1 MIKVLVVDDS
11 SFFRRRISEFLATDP
26 KLEII
31 GQAVDGIDAVEKV
44 NKLNPDVITMDIE
57 MPRLDGISAVKK
69 IRETKS
75 TPILMFSSLTHDG
88 AKATFEALDAG
99 ASDFLPKKFEE
110 IANEQSEAI
119 KTLCDRV
126 KSLAK
131 TTVASASTSATP
143 ATTIKIPASL
153 RQTSAASSK
162 GYQLAVIGASTGG
175 PIAVEKVLKSLPGNY
190 SLPILL
196 IQHMPASFT
205 TAFAERLDK
214 ICAIS
219 VKEAED
225 GDQLKA
231 GTAYIAPGG
240 RQMCL
245 KKSGRGNVI
254 SIVDEPVASTYK
266 PSVDI
271 TFNSIAE
278 AYRGRVLAIVLT
290 GMGSDGCNGAR
301 LLREKGATVWAQDEA
316 SCVVYGMPFAVIK
329 ENLADKVMSVDEI
342 GTSLARH

>member
-11 SFFRRRISEFLATDP
+11 SFFRRRITDFLSSDP
-26 KLEII
+26 DIEVIA
-31 GQAVDGIDAVEKV
+31 QAVDGLDAIEKT
-44 NKLNPDVITMDIE
+44 NQLNPDVITMDIE

-88 AKATFEALDAG
+88 AKATFSALDAG

-110 IANEQSEAI
+110 IATEKSDVI
-119 KTLCDRV
+119 KTLCERV
-126 KSLAK
+126 KSLVRK
-131 TTVASASTSATP
+131 KSDIGTTK
-143 ATTIKIPASL
+143 IKIPPSL
-153 RQTSAASSK
+153 KHTSLASSK

-175 PIAVEKVLKSLPGNY
+175 PVAVEKVLKTLPADY

-205 TAFAERLDK
+205 GAFAERLDK

-225 GDQLKA
+225 GDQLQA

-245 KKSGRGNVI
+245 KKNGRGSRI
-254 SIVDEPVASTYK
+254 SIEDEPATTTYK

-290 GMGSDGCNGAR
+290 GMGSDGCIGAR
-301 LLREKGATVWAQDEA
+301 VLREKGATVWAQDEA
-316 SCVVYGMPFAVIK
+316 SCVVYGMPMAVVK

-342 GTSLARH
+342 GMSLARH

>member
-1 MIKVLVVDDS
+1 MTKVLVVDDS
-11 SFFRRRISEFLATDP
+11 SFFRRRITEFLSSDP
-26 KLEII
+26 DIEVI
-31 GQAVDGIDAVEKV
+31 GQAVDGLDAIEKT
-44 NKLNPDVITMDIE
+44 NQLNPDVITMDIE

-75 TPILMFSSLTHDG
+75 TPILMFSSLTHEG
-88 AKATFEALDAG
+88 AKATFEAMDAG
-99 ASDFLPKKFEE
+99 ACDFLPKKFED
-110 IANEQSEAI
+110 IATEQSEAI

-126 KSLAK
+126 KSISK
-131 TTVASASTSATP
+131 KPASVSSAP
-143 ATTIKIPASL
+143 TIKIPTSL
-153 RQTSAASSK
+153 RAISSASSK

-175 PIAVEKVLKSLPGNY
+175 PIAVEKVLKTLPASY

-196 IQHMPASFT
+196 TQHMPASFT
-205 TAFAERLDK
+205 GAFAERLDK
-214 ICAIS
+214 LCAIS

-245 KKSGRGNVI
+245 KRSGRSNVI
-254 SIVDEPVASTYK
+254 SIEDEPVATTYK

-271 TFNSIAE
+271 TFSSIAE

-316 SCVVYGMPFAVIK
+316 SCVVYGMPMAVVK

-342 GTSLARH
+342 GMSLARH

>member
-1 MIKVLVVDDS
+1 MVKVLVVDDS
-11 SFFRRRISEFLATDP
+11 SFFRRRISEFLSADP
-26 KLEII
+26 NIEVI
-31 GQAVDGIDAVEKV
+31 GQAVDGLDAIEKV
-44 NKLNPDVITMDIE
+44 KLLDPDLITMDIE

-75 TPILMFSSLTHDG
+75 TPILMFSSLTHAG

-99 ASDFLPKKFEE
+99 ASDFLPKKFED
-110 IANEQSEAI
+110 IAAERSVATQR
-119 KTLCDRV
+119 LCERIH
-126 KSLAK
+126 SLARKK
-131 TTVASASTSATP
+131 TTSNTA
-143 ATTIKIPASL
+143 TIKIPAALKS
-153 RQTSAASSK
+153 SKAASSR

-175 PIAVEKVLKSLPGNY
+175 PIAIEKVLKTLPANY

-205 TAFAERLDK
+205 GAFAERLNRT
-214 ICAIS
+214 CAVT
-219 VKEAED
+219 VKEAAD
-225 GDQLKA
+225 GDQLQA

-240 RQMCL
+240 KQMEL
-245 KKSGRGNVI
+245 KKSARGNTI
-254 SIVDEPVASTYK
+254 SIKDGPAGTTYK

-278 AYRGRVLAIVLT
+278 AYRGRVLAIILT
-290 GMGSDGCNGAR
+290 GMGSDGRDGAR

-316 SCVVYGMPFAVIK
+316 SCVVYGMPFAVVK

-342 GTSLARH
+342 GQSLARN

>member
-1 MIKVLVVDDS
+1 MIKVLIVDDS
-11 SFFRRRISEFLATDP
+11 SFFRRRISEFLSADP
-26 KLEII
+26 NIEVIAE
-31 GQAVDGIDAVEKV
+31 AVDGLDAIEKT
-44 NKLNPDVITMDIE
+44 NQLNPDVITMDIE

-75 TPILMFSSLTHDG
+75 IPILMFSSLTYDG

-99 ASDFLPKKFEE
+99 ASDFLPKKFED
-110 IANEQSEAI
+110 IASEKSEAI
-119 KTLCDRV
+119 KTLCERI
-126 KSLAK
+126 KSLSKNK
-131 TTVASASTSATP
+131 TTASQTV
-143 ATTIKIPASL
+143 IKIPSAL
-153 RQTSAASSK
+153 RTISATSSK

-175 PIAVEKVLKSLPGNY
+175 PVAVEKVLKTLPANY

-196 IQHMPASFT
+196 IQHMPGSFT
-205 TAFAERLDK
+205 GPFAERLNK
-214 ICAIS
+214 VCAIN

-225 GDQLKA
+225 GDLLKP

-245 KKSGRGNVI
+245 KKNGRGNTI
-254 SIVDEPVASTYK
+254 SIEDEPATSTYK

-278 AYRGRVLAIVLT
+278 AYRGRVLAIVMT
-290 GMGSDGCNGAR
+290 GMGSDGCIGAR

-316 SCVVYGMPFAVIK
+316 SCVVYGMPMAVVK
-329 ENLADKVMSVDEI
+329 ENLVDKVMSVDEI
-342 GTSLARH
+342 GMSLARH

>member
-1 MIKVLVVDDS
+1 MVKVLVVDDS
-11 SFFRRRISEFLATDP
+11 SFFRRRITDFLSSDP
-26 KLEII
+26 NIEVIA
-31 GQAVDGIDAVEKV
+31 QAVDGLDAVEKV
-44 NKLNPDVITMDIE
+44 NQLDPDVITMDIE

-75 TPILMFSSLTHDG
+75 TPILMFSTLTHDG
-88 AKATFEALDAG
+88 AKATFSALDAG
-99 ASDFLPKKFEE
+99 ASDFLPKKFED
-110 IANEQSEAI
+110 IATEKSDVI
-119 KTLCDRV
+119 KTLCERV
-126 KSLAK
+126 KSLVRKKTDVGVAK
-131 TTVASASTSATP
+131 
-143 ATTIKIPASL
+143 IKIPPSL
-153 RQTSAASSK
+153 SRTSVASSK

-175 PIAVEKVLKSLPGNY
+175 PVAVEKVLKTLPANY

-205 TAFAERLDK
+205 GAFAERLDK

-219 VKEAED
+219 VKEAEE
-225 GDQLKA
+225 GDQLQA

-245 KKSGRGNVI
+245 KKNGRGSII
-254 SIVDEPVASTYK
+254 SIEDEPVSTTYK

-271 TFNSIAE
+271 TFNSIAN

-290 GMGSDGCNGAR
+290 GMGSDGCNGAKM
-301 LLREKGATVWAQDEA
+301 LREKGATVWAQDEA
-316 SCVVYGMPFAVIK
+316 SCVVYGMPMAVVK

-342 GTSLARH
+342 GMSLARH

>member
-11 SFFRRRISEFLATDP
+11 SFFRRRITEFLSSDP
-26 KLEII
+26 NIEVI
-31 GQAVDGIDAVEKV
+31 GQAVDGIEAVEKT
-44 NKLNPDVITMDIE
+44 NQMNPDVITMDIE

-69 IRETKS
+69 IRETKK

-119 KTLCDRV
+119 KTLCERV
-126 KSLAK
+126 NSLAK
-131 TTVASASTSATP
+131 NKIAGTGATP
-143 ATTIKIPASL
+143 TTIKIPAAL
-153 RQTSAASSK
+153 RQSSAASSK

-175 PIAVEKVLKSLPGNY
+175 PIAVEKVLKTLPGNY

-205 TAFAERLDK
+205 AAFAERLNK

-225 GDQLKA
+225 GDQLKP

-254 SIVDEPVASTYK
+254 SIEDEPVATTYK

-278 AYRGRVLAIVLT
+278 AYRGRVLAIIMT

-316 SCVVYGMPFAVIK
+316 SCVVYGMPMAVVK
-329 ENLADKVMSVDEI
+329 ENLADKVLSVDEI

>member
-11 SFFRRRISEFLATDP
+11 SFFRRRITEFLSSDP
-26 KLEII
+26 NIDVI
-31 GQAVDGIDAVEKV
+31 GQAVDGLDAIEKV
-44 NKLNPDVITMDIE
+44 KELSPDVITMDIE

-99 ASDFLPKKFEE
+99 ASDFLPKRFED
-110 IANEQSEAI
+110 IAGERQEAI
-119 KTLCDRV
+119 KKLCDCIH
-126 KSLAK
+126 SLARK
-131 TTVASASTSATP
+131 KVTTN

-153 RQTSAASSK
+153 RQSQSASSR

-175 PIAVEKVLKSLPGNY
+175 PIAIEKVLKKLPANY

-205 TAFAERLDK
+205 GAFAERLDK
-214 ICAIS
+214 LCAIS
-219 VKEAED
+219 VKEAEN
-225 GDQLKA
+225 GDLLKA

-240 RQMCL
+240 RQMRL
-245 KKSGRGNVI
+245 KKNGRDNI
-254 SIVDEPVASTYK
+254 ICIDDEPVSTTYK

-290 GMGSDGCNGAR
+290 GMGSDGCNGAK

-316 SCVVYGMPFAVIK
+316 SCVVYGMPMAVVK
-329 ENLADKVMSVDEI
+329 ENLADKIMSVDEI
-342 GTSLARH
+342 SISLARH

>member
-11 SFFRRRISEFLATDP
+11 SFFRRRITEFLSADP
-26 KLEII
+26 DIEVIA
-31 GQAVDGIDAVEKV
+31 QAVDGMDAIEKT
-44 NKLNPDVITMDIE
+44 NQLNPDVITMDIE

-99 ASDFLPKKFEE
+99 ASDFLPKKFED
-110 IANEQSEAI
+110 IATEKSEAI
-119 KTLCDRV
+119 KTLCERV
-126 KSLAK
+126 ISLARKK
-131 TTVASASTSATP
+131 TNAG
-143 ATTIKIPASL
+143 TTKIKIPVSL
-153 RQTSAASSK
+153 RLSSSVSSK

-175 PIAVEKVLKSLPGNY
+175 PIAVEKVLKTLPGNY
-190 SLPILL
+190 SLPLLL

-205 TAFAERLDK
+205 GAFAERLDK
-214 ICAIS
+214 ICAIK

-225 GDQLKA
+225 GDQLQA

-245 KKSGRGNVI
+245 KKNGRGNII
-254 SIVDEPVASTYK
+254 SIEDEPAATTYK

-301 LLREKGATVWAQDEA
+301 MLREKGATVWAQDEA
-316 SCVVYGMPFAVIK
+316 SCVVYGMPMAVVK
-329 ENLADKVMSVDEI
+329 EKLADKIMSVDEI
-342 GTSLARH
+342 GMSLARH

>member
-1 MIKVLVVDDS
+1 MVKVLVVDDS
-11 SFFRRRISEFLATDP
+11 SFFRRRITDFLSSDP
-26 KLEII
+26 NIEVIA
-31 GQAVDGIDAVEKV
+31 QAVDGLDAVEKT
-44 NKLNPDVITMDIE
+44 NQLNPDVITMDIE

-88 AKATFEALDAG
+88 AKATFSALDAG

-110 IANEQSEAI
+110 IATEKSDVI

-126 KSLAK
+126 KSLARK
-131 TTVASASTSATP
+131 KSDIGTAK
-143 ATTIKIPASL
+143 IKIPESL
-153 RQTSAASSK
+153 KRTSLASSK

-175 PIAVEKVLKSLPGNY
+175 PVAVEKVLKTLPANY

-205 TAFAERLDK
+205 GAFAERLDK

-225 GDQLKA
+225 GDQLQA
-231 GTAYIAPGG
+231 ATAYIAPGG

-245 KKSGRGNVI
+245 KKNGRGNII
-254 SIVDEPVASTYK
+254 SIEDEPAATTYK

-301 LLREKGATVWAQDEA
+301 MLREKGATVWAQDEA
-316 SCVVYGMPFAVIK
+316 SCVVYGMPMAVVK
-329 ENLADKVMSVDEI
+329 ENLADKVMSVDDI
-342 GTSLARH
+342 GMSLARH